1 MTPRTFKLIFLA
13 LTVIIL
19 GLIGPWL
26 PPKWATT
33 VTFAQL
39 FAIYAMGWDILSGM
53 TGQISFGHIFF
64 VGVSGYT
71 SGLLNMYLKWPLW
84 VTIPWGMVLATVM
97 GLLFS
102 LPALR
107 LKGPYFSLVTL
118 ILPLAAARLVIIL
131 GDWTGGELGKFG
143 ATPLCPI
150 SEFVNDFKLNQLC
163 NYYIIW
169 GAMAVLAVG
178 LIWLASTRIG
188 KILEAI
194 RENEEAVEAA
204 GINPAKYKIFAF
216 AVSALV
222 VGLGGALSVHLNEGV
237 FFNSLLSLTASTEMI
252 VAAVIGGMGTI
263 LGALWGGL
271 LIRIG
276 EQGMRDLAHLT
287 GFTDL
292 EKWATFFFFAL
303 LLVFLFVARLGLLPL
318 IAGLFR
324 RRPTVAPAA
333 SHKGG

>member
-1 MTPRTFKLIFLA
+1 MSLRTFKLILLA
-13 LTVIIL
+13 LTVVAL
-19 GLIGPWL
+19 GVIGPYL

-39 FAIYAMGWDILSGM
+39 FAIYSIGWDFLSGM

-71 SGLLNMYLKWPLW
+71 AGLLNMYLKWPLW
-84 VTIPWGMVLATVM
+84 ATIPTGMVLAMLM

-102 LPALR
+102 VPALR

-150 SEFVNDFKLNQLC
+150 QQFVFDFRMNQLC

-169 GAMAVLAVG
+169 GVLALMALG

-222 VGLGGALSVHLNEGV
+222 VGFGGALSVHLNEGV
-237 FFNSLLSLTASTEMI
+237 FFNALLSLTTSTEMI
-252 VAAVIGGMGTI
+252 VASVIGGMGTI

-276 EQGMRDLAHLT
+276 EQGMRDLAH
-287 GFTDL
+287 GIGVPEL
-292 EKWATFFFFAL
+292 EKWATFVFFSL
-303 LLVFLFVARLGLLPL
+303 LLVFLFVARLGLFPL
-318 IAGLFR
+318 IAKLR
-324 RRPTVAPAA
+324 RG
-333 SHKGG
+333 KGV